1 MNLEDKEALPWM
13 AKFTRDPVPAKIVWK
28 QTGALHDRS
37 YWLAVP
43 KGNAA
48 EGALV
53 VAERKGQKISVGQVE
68 KVGALVVR
76 LDDRMLNLDQPVTV
90 ERDGK
95 TLYSAKPERTIRTMV
110 QTLADRGDP
119 KLMFD
124 AEVEVDLASQ

>member
-1 MNLEDKEALPWM
+1 M
-13 AKFTRDPVPAKIVWK
+13 
-28 QTGALHDRS
+28 
-37 YWLAVP
+37 
-43 KGNAA
+43 
-48 EGALV
+48 
-53 VAERKGQKISVGQVE
+53 
-68 KVGALVVR
+68 R

-95 TLYSAKPERTIRTMV
+95 TLYSGKPERTIGTMV